1 MIYRNAGLIIQ
12 SGNKFYGS
20 RTVNFDSNTII
31 NNNKKINLKLNI
43 IPSIDRDLNPYLFIL
58 IRFLNLTFFRLSI
71 LSDLL
76 KKIIVQSIIHN
87 NKNKNYGFINRSINL
102 YEDKIV
108 LKDKIFFH
116 KKITNIYRV
125 SFMHLFHTA
134 SSRYTIF

>member
-1 MIYRNAGLIIQ
+1 M
-12 SGNKFYGS
+12 
-20 RTVNFDSNTII
+20 
-31 NNNKKINLKLNI
+31 
-43 IPSIDRDLNPYLFIL
+43 
-58 IRFLNLTFFRLSI
+58 
-71 LSDLL
+71 
-76 KKIIVQSIIHN
+76 QSIIHN

-134 SSRYTIF
+134 SSRYNNILNENFESIEKIKFVKKNLMKIISVK